1 MEQKLQKLFKQAK
14 YLPESRLS
22 GDIWRVIDNIEKRNL
37 KFKSWGYSFAGVFSL
52 VFIVPVVRNL
62 IEQFI
67 QSCFYDYLS
76 LVFSDLGSISLY
88 WKEFMYSLIEAIPAV
103 SLTITLLL
111 SFVLL
116 ISLKR
121 AIFSF
126 RSQLLTT

>member
-67 QSCFYDYLS
+67 QSGFYDYLS